1 MIPMHRAFDHCKFL
15 EYSPHKQDGKPIK
28 WTCDEE
34 IVLDLCIKIFR
45 LIFYDLPHQSP
56 SYLADGAAWQS
67 PDFIFEFKIVN
78 NKVSRLY
85 GP

>member
-1 MIPMHRAFDHCKFL
+1 MSCSI
-15 EYSPHKQDGKPIK
+15 KQDGKPIK

-45 LIFYDLPHQSP
+45 LIFYGLPHFKMGTIAAP
-56 SYLADGAAWQS
+56 SYLPDGAAWQS
-67 PDFIFEFKIVN
+67 SDFIFDLRMVK
-78 NKVSRLY
+78 NKVYRLY